1 MGRYAVLLGFQPMNC
16 LHTSEQGEMKS
27 MRTLPLCAA
36 YMSDREFQ
44 LSISSLDIYI
54 SDGTDVSFEVKRNM
68 GARDGS
74 QEVWVEDETDCSSAF
89 KS

>member
-1 MGRYAVLLGFQPMNC
+1 
-16 LHTSEQGEMKS
+16 
-27 MRTLPLCAA
+27 
-36 YMSDREFQ
+36 MSDREFQ